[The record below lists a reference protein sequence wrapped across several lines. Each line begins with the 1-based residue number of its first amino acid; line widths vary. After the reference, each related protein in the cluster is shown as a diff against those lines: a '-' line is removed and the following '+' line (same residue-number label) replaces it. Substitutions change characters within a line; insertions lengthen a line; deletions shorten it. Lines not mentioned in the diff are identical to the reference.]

1 MTTMTATVPAP
12 PLRSAR
18 EDLRGLPRAV
28 RSEWIKLSTVRTTKA
43 LGWLT
48 VALGL
53 ISAWASAEF
62 ANDPV
67 QTVSQV
73 FVFSTVLTGTL
84 AAVSGILLFTSEAQ
98 HGTLAGTLTAQPSRW
113 VTAAAKTVMA
123 ASRGLWLGAAGMTA
137 GFVGGLLGGLE
148 IGSVSTIVETA
159 LWALLY
165 TSLAAVL
172 GLGVGMLVRHSS
184 AALSGVL
191 VWGLVLENLLTVFTP
206 ESASRF
212 LPFVAG
218 NNLLGIVGTGA
229 FAEDAAY
236 ALSRSQTG
244 LVFAAYAAAALVA
257 GTVLLYRRDTN

>member
-1 MTTMTATVPAP
+1 
-12 PLRSAR
+12 
-18 EDLRGLPRAV
+18 
-28 RSEWIKLSTVRTTKA
+28 
-43 LGWLT
+43 
-48 VALGL
+48 
-53 ISAWASAEF
+53 
-62 ANDPV
+62 
-67 QTVSQV
+67 
-73 FVFSTVLTGTL
+73 
-84 AAVSGILLFTSEAQ
+84 
-98 HGTLAGTLTAQPSRW
+98 

-148 IGSVSTIVETA
+148 IGSAGTIVETA
-159 LWALLY
+159 LWTLLY

-184 AALSGVL
+184 TALAGVL

-218 NNLLGIVGTGA
+218 NNLLGIVGTAA
-229 FAEDAAY
+229 FAEDVTY
-236 ALSRSQTG
+236 ALSRPQTG
-244 LVFAAYAAAALVA
+244 LVFAAYATAALLA

>member
-1 MTTMTATVPAP
+1 MTTMTATAP
-12 PLRSAR
+12 PLRSPR
-18 EDLRGLPRAV
+18 EDMRGLPRAV
-28 RSEWIKLSTVRTTKA
+28 RSEWIKISTVRTTKA

-53 ISAWASAEF
+53 VSAWATAEF

-84 AAVSGILLFTSEAQ
+84 ASVSGVLLFTSEAQ

-113 VTAAAKTVMA
+113 VTSAAKTVMA
-123 ASRGLWLGAAGMTA
+123 AARGLWLGAAGMTA

-148 IGSVSTIVETA
+148 VGSAATIAETA
-159 LWALLY
+159 MWALLY
-165 TSLAAVL
+165 TALAAVL
-172 GLGVGMLVRHSS
+172 GLGVGMVVRHSS

-206 ESASRF
+206 ESVSRF

-229 FAEDAAY
+229 FAEEATY
-236 ALSRSQTG
+236 ALTRPQTG
-244 LVFAAYAAAALVA
+244 VVFGAYAAAALVA
-257 GTVLLYRRDTN
+257 GTALLYRRDTT

>member
-1 MTTMTATVPAP
+1 LTAP
-12 PLRSAR
+12 PVRSAR
-18 EDLRGLPRAV
+18 EDVGALPRSV
-28 RSEWIKLSTVRTTKA
+28 RSEYIKISTIRTTRA

-73 FVFSTVLTGTL
+73 FVFSTVLTGVL
-84 AAVSGILLFTSEAQ
+84 ASISGILMFTAEAQ
-98 HGTLAGTLTAQPSRW
+98 HGTLAGTLTAQPARW
-113 VTAAAKTVMA
+113 VTAAAKTLMSA
-123 ASRGLWLGAAGMTA
+123 ARGVWLGAAGMAA

-148 IGSVSTIVETA
+148 IGSGRVIVETT
-159 LWALLY
+159 LWGVLY
-165 TSLAAVL
+165 TGLAAVL

-191 VWGLVLENLLTVFTP
+191 VWGLVLENLLTVFIP
-206 ESASRF
+206 ESTSRF

-229 FAEDAAY
+229 FAEDATF
-236 ALSRSQTG
+236 ALSRGQTG
-244 LVFAAYAAAALVA
+244 LVFGAYAAAALAA